1 MSWESLSATE
11 QQKARKIFEENIRDQ
26 IEAIQEEYEIVKA
39 VQLNEKHKKD
49 FLEKEIRRVT
59 EACIQDESMEEL
71 DWKDIEGWR
80 GSWFR
85 ELIAEH
91 GTAYD
96 VYTHE

>member
-11 QQKARKIFEENIRDQ
+11 KQKARKIFEENIRDQ

-39 VQLNEKHKKD
+39 VHLNEEHKKD
-49 FLEKEIRRVT
+49 FLGKETERVT
-59 EACIQDESMEEL
+59 EACILDKYMEEL
-71 DWKDIEGWR
+71 DWNEINEWP